1 MSIKENILSNRL
13 KKIAQFLP
21 QGAYFADIG
30 SDHAYL
36 PVHIC
41 KQDQTARAVAGELNN
56 GPYLSA
62 CQHVAAYGLT
72 DRIDVIKG
80 DGLTVITDLPVKQIV
95 VAGMGGVLIQSIL
108 EKGKELLDGVERL
121 ILQPNVDSHYIRKWL
136 ASSAFHLTAER
147 ILEEDGHIYEILVA
161 DAHAMNGDHLEDQS
175 LKSLMFGP
183 MLLQE
188 KNGAFRKKWER
199 ERENKLK
206 IISQI
211 KQAKEPNQ
219 SKIKQFE
226 LEVKWIEEVLTD
238 E

>member
-1 MSIKENILSNRL
+1 MKENILSNRL
-13 KKIAQFLP
+13 KKIAQYLP

-36 PVHIC
+36 PVYIC
-41 KQDQTARAVAGELNN
+41 KQDHSARAVAGELNN

-62 CQHVAAYGLT
+62 CQHVEAYGLA

-80 DGLTVITDLPVKQIV
+80 DGLTVIADVPVKQIV
-95 VAGMGGVLIQSIL
+95 IAGMGGVLIQSIL
-108 EKGKELLDGVERL
+108 EQGKGLLDGVERL

-136 ASSAFHLTAER
+136 LSSSFHLTAEQ

-161 DAHAMNGDHLEDQS
+161 DANVMPVNNMDDQS
-175 LKSLMFGP
+175 VKSLMFGP
-183 MLLQE
+183 ILLQE
-188 KNGAFRKKWER
+188 KNDAFRKKWER
-199 ERENKLK
+199 EHKNKLK

-219 SKIKQFE
+219 AKIKQFE
-226 LEVKWIEEVLTD
+226 LEVEWIEEVLTD
-238 E
+238 D